1 VSRESYSRLV
11 KERRL
16 NLFRNTLGSRTFVV
30 ILLTLM
36 IFGTV
41 GLTRPVLATTPDF
54 TLSANPGRVSIPLG
68 YWAETM
74 LTITSLN
81 GFSGTIQ
88 LEAPVGPSTGL
99 ASAGFSTGMMLS
111 PNGNV
116 NTDLQLTPGDTP
128 GNYDLTIN
136 ATIGSFSHSL
146 VIPVTV
152 SPVSG
157 PDFTTRLW
165 GSYSTLQ
172 ERTITINEQLVSFGG
187 FRGQVSLSATVTPD
201 ITDAPTMSFL
211 PSTIDLSPGT
221 PAVYTTIVST
231 VRTTPVGDY
240 VVAISASNG
249 TISHL
254 YRATMMVGDYRP
266 PWEQPAPGNTT
277 TTGQPWSSSATN
289 ALSFIN
295 NATSALSAL
304 RSLWW
309 LQVIIGL
316 SIATVIVYRR
326 RQPLKEQ

>member
-1 VSRESYSRLV
+1 
-11 KERRL
+11 
-16 NLFRNTLGSRTFVV
+16 
-30 ILLTLM
+30 M

-54 TLSANPGRVSIPLG
+54 TVSANPARVVVPLG

-81 GFSGTIQ
+81 GFEGTVQ

-99 ASAGFSTGMMLS
+99 DGAGFSTGMTLS

-128 GNYDLTIN
+128 GNYDLTIV
-136 ATIGSFSHSL
+136 ATIGSIFHSL

-172 ERTITINEQLVSFGG
+172 ERSIMIKEEVVSLGG
-187 FRGQVSLSATVTPD
+187 FRGQVSLSATVTPE
-201 ITDAPTMSFL
+201 ITDAPIVSFL
-211 PSTIDLSPGT
+211 PNTVDLSAGT
-221 PAVYTTIVST
+221 QAVYTTMVST
-231 VRTTPVGDY
+231 VRTTPMGNY

-249 TISHL
+249 TISHV
-254 YRATMMVGDYRP
+254 YQAIVMVGDYRP
-266 PWEQPAPGNTT
+266 PSEQPAPGNST
-277 TTGQPWSSSATN
+277 TTGNSQPFISAANVSSAVST
-289 ALSFIN
+289 
-295 NATSALSAL
+295 L
-304 RSLWW
+304 RSFWW
-309 LQVIIGL
+309 LQTIIGL
-316 SIATVIVYRR
+316 SIATLVVYRR
-326 RQPLKEQ
+326 RPTLTEH

>member
-1 VSRESYSRLV
+1 
-11 KERRL
+11 
-16 NLFRNTLGSRTFVV
+16 
-30 ILLTLM
+30 M

-41 GLTRPVLATTPDF
+41 GLARPVLATTPDF
-54 TLSANPGRVSIPLG
+54 TVSANPARVSILLG
-68 YWAETM
+68 YWAEIM
-74 LTITSLN
+74 LTFTSLN

-136 ATIGSFSHSL
+136 GTIGSFSHSL

-201 ITDAPTMSFL
+201 IANAPTVFFL
-211 PSTIDLSPGT
+211 PSTIDLSAGG
-221 PAVYTTIVST
+221 PAVYATIVST

-240 VVAISASNG
+240 VVAISASSG
-249 TISHL
+249 TVSHV
-254 YRATMMVGDYRP
+254 YRAIMGVGDYRP
-266 PWEQPAPGNTT
+266 PWEQPGPGNTT

-295 NATSALSAL
+295 NATSALSTL

>member
-1 VSRESYSRLV
+1 MV
-11 KERRL
+11 
-16 NLFRNTLGSRTFVV
+16 
-30 ILLTLM
+30 
-36 IFGTV
+36 FGTV
-41 GLTRPVLATTPDF
+41 GLARPVLATTPDF
-54 TLSANPGRVSIPLG
+54 TVSANPSRVNISLG

-81 GFSGTIQ
+81 GFEGTIQ

-99 ASAGFSTGMMLS
+99 ASAGFSTGMTLS

-116 NTDLQLTPGDTP
+116 NTDLQLTPGETA
-128 GNYDLTIN
+128 GNYNLTIV
-136 ATIGSFSHSL
+136 ATIGSVSHSL

-172 ERTITINEQLVSFGG
+172 ERTITINEQLVSLGG

-221 PAVYTTIVST
+221 PAVYTTMVST

-240 VVAISASNG
+240 VVAISASSG
-249 TISHL
+249 TISHV
-254 YRATMMVGDYRP
+254 YRAIMGVGDYRP
-266 PWEQPAPGNTT
+266 PWEQPGPGNTT

-295 NATSALSAL
+295 NATSALSTL

-309 LQVIIGL
+309 LQIIIGL
-316 SIATVIVYRR
+316 SIATVMVYRR
-326 RQPLKEQ
+326 RPSLNER